1 VWAVATVRSE
11 FLSTAPDRAGLAEAV
26 DDPLVIEPLSRA
38 RLGEVIVR
46 PAQRAGLD
54 FEAGLVERMV
64 EDTAGGD
71 ALPLLA
77 YTLRQ
82 LGERAGPER
91 RRITAEDYE
100 AVGGVVGALRGRADQ
115 LTEEL
120 TRRGHGSLVVPT
132 LIRLASV
139 TGDEEPSRRR
149 LKRST
154 LNADEQIVIDAFV
167 DASLVVSDHQ
177 GADSVGEPAVEV
189 AHEALLRRWPP
200 LREAIEANRAW
211 LRQLSELERLAA
223 DWQQGDR
230 DASYLLRGGRLAI
243 FEQWAHLHG
252 EELGAVEREYL
263 QASRVLAA
271 RELVAV
277 RRSNRRLRALAAA
290 LAVLLVGA
298 VSAGGFAL
306 QQQREAL
313 QLRHEA
319 ELQARMAISQQ
330 LAAQSDRLVSTQPD
344 TAILAGLHSLSL
356 ARDQSPAPPT
366 GLVTGLATVTH
377 ASRLL
382 LGHQGPVT
390 AVAFSPTADVLATA
404 GADKTVR
411 LWDAVT
417 GQPRGRP
424 LRGHEEAVQAV
435 AFSPDGT
442 LLASAS
448 ADRTVQLWRVAT
460 GEPQGE
466 RLRGHT
472 NWVNGVA
479 FSPDGSLLA
488 TAGADGEVLLWDA
501 AAGGPPVAALSGHTA
516 PVRGVLLQWGRSSA
530 RDDRRGQCGQAVGCR
545 DAAVP
550 WTPARRP
557 RELGSQRGLQSGR
570 RAVGYRER
578 GPEGAA
584 VGRGDE
590 SAPGRATDRPHELG
604 AVGRIQPGRHP
615 AGVGQ

>member
-1 VWAVATVRSE
+1 
-11 FLSTAPDRAGLAEAV
+11 
-26 DDPLVIEPLSRA
+26 
-38 RLGEVIVR
+38 
-46 PAQRAGLD
+46 
-54 FEAGLVERMV
+54 
-64 EDTAGGD
+64 
-71 ALPLLA
+71 
-77 YTLRQ
+77 
-82 LGERAGPER
+82 
-91 RRITAEDYE
+91 
-100 AVGGVVGALRGRADQ
+100 
-115 LTEEL
+115 
-120 TRRGHGSLVVPT
+120 VVPT

-570 RAVGYRER
+570 RAVGDRER

-584 VGRGDE
+584 MGRGDE

-604 AVGRIQPGRHP
+604 AVGRIQSRRHP
-615 AGVGQ
+615 AGIGQ